1 MTTVACIPAFNEEG
15 VIGDLI
21 KNTLSYVDSVVV
33 CDDGSSDNTSVEAKE
48 FGALVIK
55 HNENKGKGAA
65 LRTLFEHVRRSNAE
79 IVVTI
84 DGDGQFLPNE
94 IKKLIKPIQ
103 DNLADV
109 VVGYRFDDVDE
120 IHSYRK
126 FGNKILD
133 NATNIVTK
141 LTIRDTQSGFRAYSK
156 KAIEQIEFSNDGFT
170 ADSEILINAAEHG
183 LRISEEKITVIYDT
197 GHRTSTKNPVSHAGG
212 VLGSLIEIILVKH
225 PLKYLGI
232 PGILVVLLGLGF
244 LSNTISIYNE
254 TLELPISFAL
264 VSIAILTL
272 GILLLLSSGILFA
285 INRSVFHK

>member
-1 MTTVACIPAFNEEG
+1 M
-15 VIGDLI
+15 
-21 KNTLSYVDSVVV
+21 
-33 CDDGSSDNTSVEAKE
+33 
-48 FGALVIK
+48 VIK

-65 LRTLFEHVRRSNAE
+65 LRTLFEHVRHSNAE

-109 VVGYRFDDVDE
+109 VVGYRFDDGDE
-120 IHSYRK
+120 MPSYRK

-133 NATNIVTK
+133 HATNIVTN
-141 LTIRDTQSGFRAYSK
+141 LPIRDTQSGFRAYSK

>member
-65 LRTLFEHVRRSNAE
+65 LRTLFEHVRHSNAE

-109 VVGYRFDDVDE
+109 VVGYRFDDGDE
-120 IHSYRK
+120 MPSYRK

-133 NATNIVTK
+133 HATNIVTN
-141 LTIRDTQSGFRAYSK
+141 LPIRDTQSGFRAYSK